1 MGGRLDFSI
10 ISVISANPNLE
21 PFGEM
26 YITADDV
33 MTRSG
38 FQLLELA
45 SVGRSCQGQVG
56 ADRPIDRQTTDDDEK
71 FRDFDIYRDNRK
83 VQASFPTRH
92 HPCAYLSPNAT

>member
-1 MGGRLDFSI
+1 MSRRQIGMRDDDEEREAVWTFRSNV
-10 ISVISANPNLE
+10 SSSQWVSAFL
-21 PFGEM
+21 
-26 YITADDV
+26 
-33 MTRSG
+33 S
-38 FQLLELA
+38 Q

-56 ADRPIDRQTTDDDEK
+56 ADRPVDRQAADDDEK